1 MVQGFERP
9 NRGSSVP
16 PFDPPKPS
24 CTIDGSAPDGLPSRP
39 HRPARPIGILGVAQ
53 EPRHSPEPNIM
64 SSAPFVRIAE
74 LSSHAGQSVV
84 VRAWVTHVRSS
95 GKIAFA
101 VLRDGT
107 GICQSVF
114 VKSQVTPEVWA
125 RFAELTT
132 ETSVEITGE
141 ARAEARAPGGFELGV
156 TELTVVGPSPSD
168 YPIQPKEHGVDFLMD
183 HRHLWLRSPRQQ
195 AILRIRHEIE
205 QAIHDFY
212 YERGFI
218 RVDTPILTAAI
229 GERSGLFSTE
239 YFDEGTAY
247 LAQTGQLYGE
257 AAAAAL
263 GRIYTFGPT
272 FRAEKSKTRRH
283 LSEFWMIEP
292 EVAFN
297 DSDDNMRLQ
306 EDFVAYLVRRCL
318 DRRQPELKELER
330 DTSKLD
336 KVVTP
341 FVRLDYGDA
350 VSLLQRKG
358 SPVKWGEDLG
368 AEDESLI
375 VEDYDR
381 PVFVMNYPKE
391 AKAFYMKE
399 NPADPRT
406 VLCDDLLAP
415 EGYGE
420 IIGGSQREDDH
431 DKLLARIKEEGLP
444 LDAYGWYLDLRKYG
458 TFVHSGFGLGLERTV
473 AWICGLQHIREA
485 SLFPR
490 MMYRLKP

>member
-1 MVQGFERP
+1 MTVA
-9 NRGSSVP
+9 
-16 PFDPPKPS
+16 
-24 CTIDGSAPDGLPSRP
+24 TSRIVDL
-39 HRPARPIGILGVAQ
+39 HT
-53 EPRHSPEPNIM
+53 
-64 SSAPFVRIAE
+64 
-74 LSSHAGQSVV
+74 HAGASAT
-84 VRAWVTHVRSS
+84 VRGWVTHLRSS
-95 GKIAFA
+95 GKVAFI
-101 VLRDGT
+101 VMRDGT
-107 GICQSVF
+107 GTLQAVL
-114 VKSQVTPEVWA
+114 VKNAVTPETWS
-125 RFAELTT
+125 RFAELTQ
-132 ETSVEITGE
+132 ETSISITGE
-141 ARAEARAPGGFELGV
+141 VRMDARAPGGVEVGVSNLEILGS
-156 TELTVVGPSPSD
+156 SPID

-195 AILRIRHEIE
+195 AILRVRHEIE
-205 QAIHDFY
+205 QAIQDFF

-239 YFDEGTAY
+239 YFEEGTAY

-283 LSEFWMIEP
+283 LTEFWMIEP
-292 EVAFN
+292 EVAFF
-297 DSDDNMRLQ
+297 DSNDNMRLQ
-306 EDFVAYLVRRCL
+306 EDMVSFLVRRCL
-318 DRRQPELKELER
+318 DRRKMELAELER
-330 DTSKLD
+330 DTSKLEN
-336 KVVTP
+336 VVPP

-350 VSLLQRKG
+350 VTLLQRKG
-358 SPVKWGEDLG
+358 SAIKWGEDLG
-368 AEDESLI
+368 AEDEALI
-375 VEDYDR
+375 VEDHDR

-406 VLCDDLLAP
+406 VLCDDCLAP

-420 IIGGSQREDDH
+420 IIGGSQREDDY

-444 LDAYGWYLDLRKYG
+444 LEAYGWYLDLRRYG

-473 AWICGLQHIREA
+473 AWICGTPHIRETA
-485 SLFPR
+485 AFPR
-490 MMYRLKP
+490 LMHRLKP